1 MTWYKHFTQNNTS
14 RSSRPAVFYLKSCSN
29 NFVKILLQTCLN
41 IKKILKHW
49 SSVMKFTNLS
59 RTIFYGTPLSGLL
72 SLKFCRSQGLSSI
85 IKENNR
91 IILTICSTNPANIYL
106 FKVNSR
112 NIKKRCEIYSELA
125 IKTPLTSFCCFYC

>member
-1 MTWYKHFTQNNTS
+1 
-14 RSSRPAVFYLKSCSN
+14 
-29 NFVKILLQTCLN
+29 
-41 IKKILKHW
+41 
-49 SSVMKFTNLS
+49 MKFTNLS

-72 SLKFCRSQGLSSI
+72 SLKFCTSQGLSSI

-125 IKTPLTSFCCFYC
+125 IKTPLTSLCCFYC